1 MLILVFWNLSDWM
14 PPSTPII
21 CLNYL
26 NAHFSFLKSQPF
38 FFVKSWRLVLFLKL
52 KNSAIVSESFIQISV
67 KKKPWGGLVSKF
79 YFELFWKSSWN
90 PEHFAWQ
97 CIYVVPWLIHPL
109 EKRSR
114 CGLRT
119 SILYSHAPHAISAT
133 QSMMCR
139 TNSKGVT
146 RRWTP
151 PGTKGIYLSFHLQWS
166 WKGNWQKAILFL
178 APCCSCLPTESWCL
192 HRMHWIRVGAA
203 GTTCV
208 AFDSCGMDWS
218 IRRSLPRNHICVKAI
233 GKMQDSL
240 WYFEQSKQGFQGDA
254 G

>member
-1 MLILVFWNLSDWM
+1 M
-14 PPSTPII
+14 
-21 CLNYL
+21 
-26 NAHFSFLKSQPF
+26 
-38 FFVKSWRLVLFLKL
+38 
-52 KNSAIVSESFIQISV
+52 

-79 YFELFWKSSWN
+79 YFELFAKSSWN

-178 APCCSCLPTESWCL
+178 APCCSCLPTESRYL
-192 HRMHWIRVGAA
+192 HRMHWGWGGGRNLR
-203 GTTCV
+203 CV
-208 AFDSCGMDWS
+208 WFL
-218 IRRSLPRNHICVKAI
+218 RRGLVHPKISPSESYLRKSHRK
-233 GKMQDSL
+233 
-240 WYFEQSKQGFQGDA
+240 DA
-254 G
+254 GFPVIFRTIKARLSRRCWLSAHLFHVFCCHAFSLGFPVS